1 MNEGKKDRR
10 DPIRAVKPRNFVA
23 KNAVATTSGAGAHK
37 DKKKAMKQGDVK
49 HKKQEYAE
57 HLNQSLKTALVK
69 EEFDAEYD
77 DEAGMSHNSLKT
89 IHRAAVG
96 LMDTI
101 QDGDNLPEWCQEKI
115 SIAEDYL
122 ITVWDY
128 LQSEQSVA
136 ETALNQ
142 KDPKGDYTAKRKA
155 LHDLSLNKDVDQKAV
170 QQRKLDLDKEAKSK
184 GVAES
189 WTHDTLAAQLFETEN
204 TYEEKLNNALNRKL
218 GK

>member
-1 MNEGKKDRR
+1 
-10 DPIRAVKPRNFVA
+10 
-23 KNAVATTSGAGAHK
+23 
-37 DKKKAMKQGDVK
+37 MKQGDVK

-128 LQSEQSVA
+128 LQSEQGVA
-136 ETALNQ
+136 ETALNP

-184 GVAES
+184 GVAEG